1 MGDVAST
8 FLGYTF
14 AVLSLIV
21 SDQRGDA
28 LLIGTLLM
36 WIVIMDSGV
45 TFVSRLL
52 KRENILARHRSHL
65 FQRLVISG
73 YKHSTISLLYILLT
87 LLAGY
92 LSHIWLQGSY
102 SAPSLIFVS
111 LVLIWSL
118 ITIHAARL
126 RNVE

>member
-8 FLGYTF
+8 FLGYSF

-28 LLIGTLLM
+28 LLIGTILM
-36 WIVIMDSGV
+36 WTVILDAGV
-45 TFVSRLL
+45 TFIGRLIN
-52 KRENILARHRSHL
+52 RENVFSRHRSHL

-73 YKHSTISLLYILLT
+73 YKHSTISLLYIVLT

-92 LSHIWLQGSY
+92 LSHIWLLGSY
-102 SAPSLIFVS
+102 IAPLLIFIS
-111 LVLIWSL
+111 LLLLWSWLIF
-118 ITIHAARL
+118 HAARL
-126 RNVE
+126 QGVR